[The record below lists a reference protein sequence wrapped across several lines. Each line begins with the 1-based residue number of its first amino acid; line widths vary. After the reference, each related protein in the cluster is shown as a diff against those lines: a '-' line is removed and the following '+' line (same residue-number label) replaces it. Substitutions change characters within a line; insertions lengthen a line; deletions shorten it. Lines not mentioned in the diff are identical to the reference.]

1 MGEIIGNG
9 YYSPGYATPDPI
21 ESECLEVYEL
31 NLEKNKGKG
40 SGSILVYLIYLD
52 GRDEVSE
59 SSGM

>member
-31 NLEKNKGKG
+31 NLEKNKGKVSLWFDSSLFNL
-40 SGSILVYLIYLD
+40 SGWT
-52 GRDEVSE
+52 G
-59 SSGM
+59 